1 MRFLIS
7 TVLFTFFATMTA
19 QVNFTTSNL
28 PIITIQTNGA
38 QIQDEPKIKADMG
51 IIYNGPGV
59 INKISDV
66 PNDYK
71 GKIGIEFR
79 GSTSQSFPKKPY
91 GFETW
96 DESGEDNDVKLLGMP
111 KESDWT
117 LNATYNDKTLMRDG
131 LSYILAGSVMEYAP
145 RVRYNELV
153 INGQYRGIYLL
164 VEKIKRDKNRVDISK
179 IETTDNQGDALTG
192 GYIIKIDKETGSNS
206 GAGWNSLYAPY
217 SGAWQKTYFQY
228 EYPKAD
234 DISYEQRNYIRNHMN
249 TVENSIAGQD
259 FKDPQKGY
267 RKYIDTQSLMDFII
281 INEISK
287 NPDAYRLST
296 FFYKE
301 RDSDGGKIKFGP
313 VWDFNLGFGNVDYCT
328 QGNPEGLVILNFNEV
343 CSGDGWVIHF
353 WWKKFLQDE
362 FFYNDLKHRWKNLRN
377 NQLSN
382 DRVNFVIDS
391 LSNMLGQAQVRN
403 FQQWPVLGQYVWPNY
418 YIGNTYAEEVSYL
431 KNWVKNRLI
440 YLDKVW
446 EIKDSNVTEQ
456 ENLPISIMPNPG
468 NEIIQLKFTSL
479 VPTGLQMK
487 VVNSSGQLMYVPY
500 MEKDQNL
507 LELDIKSLATGVYF
521 IQLTE
526 DKQKRNIK
534 FVKQ

>member
-1 MRFLIS
+1 
-7 TVLFTFFATMTA
+7 
-19 QVNFTTSNL
+19 
-28 PIITIQTNGA
+28 
-38 QIQDEPKIKADMG
+38 
-51 IIYNGPGV
+51 
-59 INKISDV
+59 
-66 PNDYK
+66 
-71 GKIGIEFR
+71 
-79 GSTSQSFPKKPY
+79 
-91 GFETW
+91 
-96 DESGEDNDVKLLGMP
+96 
-111 KESDWT
+111 
-117 LNATYNDKTLMRDG
+117 
-131 LSYILAGSVMEYAP
+131 
-145 RVRYNELV
+145 
-153 INGQYRGIYLL
+153 
-164 VEKIKRDKNRVDISK
+164 
-179 IETTDNQGDALTG
+179 
-192 GYIIKIDKETGSNS
+192 
-206 GAGWNSLYAPY
+206 
-217 SGAWQKTYFQY
+217 
-228 EYPKAD
+228 
-234 DISYEQRNYIRNHMN
+234 MN
-249 TVENSIAGQD
+249 MVENSIAGQD

-328 QGNPEGLVILNFNEV
+328 QGNPEGLVLLNFNEV
-343 CSGDGWVIHF
+343 CPGDGWVIHF

-362 FFYNDLKHRWKNLRN
+362 TFYNDLKLRWKYLRSS
-377 NQLSN
+377 QFSN
-382 DRVNFVIDS
+382 DRINFVIDS

-418 YIGNTYAEEVSYL
+418 YIGNTYSEEVSYL